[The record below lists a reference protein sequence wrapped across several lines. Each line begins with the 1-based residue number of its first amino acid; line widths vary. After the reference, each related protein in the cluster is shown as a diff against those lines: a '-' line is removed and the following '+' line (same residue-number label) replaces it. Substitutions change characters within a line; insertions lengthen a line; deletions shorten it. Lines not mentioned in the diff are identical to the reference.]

1 MENNLNI
8 NNNSNNSNNN
18 HNNNVIDIN
27 NNNKSPHNMNMSE
40 IKSFI
45 SSKEGE
51 IKAILLQKISLL
63 ESELSSSIQKNKNLQ
78 TSLDKL
84 KEAYKVNL
92 KVIEERDS
100 DLKSY
105 EDKFDSISAI
115 IENKE
120 NEIKKLNSEK

>member
-1 MENNLNI
+1 MENNNNTNIIKNNNSNSNIQNNI
-8 NNNSNNSNNN
+8 NNNIPSQ
-18 HNNNVIDIN
+18 
-27 NNNKSPHNMNMSE
+27 NMNMSE

-63 ESELSSSIQKNKNLQ
+63 ENELSTYIQKNKNLQ

-84 KEAYKVNL
+84 KEAYKTNL
-92 KVIEERDS
+92 KVIEERDN

-105 EDKFDSISAI
+105 EDKFDSI
-115 IENKE
+115 
-120 NEIKKLNSEK
+120 